1 MKHMGMDK
9 MWDIPD
15 LHQLEDKS
23 TTKEIKMSHVHQH
36 NEFVP
41 TVTHN

>member
-1 MKHMGMDK
+1 MGMHK
-9 MWDIPD
+9 MWDIPE

-23 TTKEIKMSHVHQH
+23 TTTEIKLSHMHQD